1 MISQLPSL
9 TVLSYNIK
17 AGQHHPDSLEAVA
30 QVIEALHPDIVALQE
45 VDVVAHRTHWVHQP
59 AWLGQRLSLR
69 DHFGAALQL
78 PDGGQYGVALL
89 TRWPV
94 ERAQVYSLPKP
105 PQQGWQARGFGWA
118 GQQVVPDWL
127 WNRVKRTRLLPWMR
141 RLNPYFAAE
150 PRCLLATTL
159 HSPWGPLHVLV
170 THWGLQAEE
179 RLAQAR
185 ATLRII
191 DEWASGRPL
200 VLAGDFNAQPD
211 SPEIALL
218 RSWLVD
224 AAQAVG
230 LTGEARL
237 TFPSGP
243 RGARTPD
250 LGWAGAIDYIF
261 VRGLTPQAVRVAY
274 DETRASDH
282 QPLVAELRVNHDP
295 HSGH

>member
-1 MISQLPSL
+1 MSTPIHFL

-45 VDVVAHRTHWVHQP
+45 VDVIARRTHWVHQS
-59 AWLGQRLSLR
+59 AWLAKRLGLE
-69 DHFGAALQL
+69 DQFGAALAL
-78 PDGGQYGVALL
+78 PGGGQYGVALL

-94 ERAQVYSLPKP
+94 ERVQVYPLPRP
-105 PQQGWQARGFGWA
+105 PRQTWQAQWFGWA
-118 GQQVVPDWL
+118 GQAVVSDGVWK
-127 WNRVKRTRLLPWMR
+127 WIKRKPVLGWVR

-159 HSPWGPLHVLV
+159 QSPWGPLHILV

-185 ATLRII
+185 ATLHIV
-191 DEWASGRPL
+191 DEWALDGPL
-200 VLAGDFNAQPD
+200 ILAGDFNAQPD

-218 RSWLVD
+218 RSRVVD

-230 LTGEARL
+230 LKGEGRL

-243 RGARTPD
+243 PGARTAD
-250 LGWAGAIDYIF
+250 GWAGAIDYIF
-261 VRGLTPQAVRVAY
+261 VRGLTPQIVRVAY

-282 QPLVAELRVNHDP
+282 QPLVAELRESYDAD
-295 HSGH
+295 SGH